1 MLNTGRLEAEITRL
15 RSDVTQRQEAYASLQ
30 EQHTRDL
37 DEMRSAGH
45 QAMAIIVEEY
55 KVLVT
60 VLCDESRR
68 FSQCIVSLDTVVL
81 CM

>member
-60 VLCDESRR
+60 VWQLQAV
-68 FSQCIVSLDTVVL
+68 SQCRMSPDTVL